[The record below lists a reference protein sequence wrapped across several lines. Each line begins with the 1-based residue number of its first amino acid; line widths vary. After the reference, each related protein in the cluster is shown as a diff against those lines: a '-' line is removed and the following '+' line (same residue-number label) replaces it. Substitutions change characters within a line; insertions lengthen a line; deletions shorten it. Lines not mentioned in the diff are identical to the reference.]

1 MRRRPNPWIV
11 VPALVLGLLA
21 AALGW
26 VVTDVSCHQSE
37 FVGVGAACPGW
48 SVFFALTSFLVVTA
62 GVMVLLVL
70 VFRSLAEWRERQHP

>member
-26 VVTDVSCHQSE
+26 VVTEVSCGQSDSA
-37 FVGVGAACPGW
+37 GAACPGW
-48 SVFFALTSFLVVTA
+48 SVFFALTSFLVVTI
-62 GVMVLLVL
+62 GVIILLVL
-70 VFRSLAEWRERQHP
+70 VFRSLSEWQERQHR